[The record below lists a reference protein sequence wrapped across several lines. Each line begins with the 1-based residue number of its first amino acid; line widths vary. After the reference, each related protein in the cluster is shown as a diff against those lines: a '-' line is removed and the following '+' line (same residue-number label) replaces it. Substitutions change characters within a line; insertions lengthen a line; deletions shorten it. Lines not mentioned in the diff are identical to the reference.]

1 MKQTFFLLFLLAI
14 GMVSA
19 DPGKTVRSFYSE
31 PEIAAMRER
40 WHQTETGKAEL
51 AGYREIAAPVMAMK
65 LDDWALMILPPEVPR
80 AFAVHLDGCPSCGDA
95 VYQYGRWP
103 WIITPERPFKVEC
116 PNCHRV
122 FPDNDF
128 GAYLRSGLAD
138 KNLLK
143 GEYVDDG
150 WGCRLPGK
158 EKKYWFVAYYNHWTY
173 HKLIRTTLV
182 ALAMCYLDSGDAA
195 YADRAALIL
204 AKLAE
209 RWSDYDHNRQSRYA
223 TEFSPNYQGRVINAI
238 WETVSIQ
245 AAARVYDAIFPA
257 LLTERPVLMEATG
270 QSMAGLRH
278 DIEEKL
284 LRQAARDIMTPPFRV
299 CGNFGMHQRSLLNV
313 ARVLNGVP
321 GDPDRAAMVRF
332 ITSSVGPDSIG
343 ARMPLDYALTN
354 NFFGDGVPY
363 ESPNYNFLWIAHLAA
378 ILDALQP
385 LGLDYYRQ
393 NPHLREIFAWPQ
405 KLVVLG
411 KFTPS
416 LGDSGDLHAPRMMP
430 DAATAASIF
439 RAWPEP
445 ATAAALL
452 EADPAGDRSG
462 IELALFTK
470 AQTLARQFDRRKL
483 FQSSHLPGY
492 GVALLQNGRPDRPA
506 AMLLLHTPQLKHG
519 HYDRLHLEFFSGE
532 APLSPD
538 FGYPDTASDMD
549 PRRFGY
555 FSNTLTH
562 NTVVVDAVRQSGDGA
577 ECRAFASGKFAHFID
592 AEAPQAYPGM
602 ARYRRS
608 VLYFDRGDGE
618 MTAVDF
624 FRVEGGKQH
633 DYFFHGSGPEVKTA
647 IAFGPEKPGT
657 LAGEDIP
664 YGKFY
669 DDPKLRDIETGSTSY
684 RAYRGGGY
692 QYLTRCRTA
701 SAATGPLAMLH
712 PDPAL
717 KQGIVIHPV
726 APAADETLILAEGKT
741 QLAEKSPKE
750 VAYLIRRRQG
760 ETGLKSNFVTVFE
773 PGRQE
778 SAIESITP
786 IESDFA
792 ATLLK
797 IRYRDGKTAYVFNAL
812 EPLPKSIEVDGGR
825 FRGQAGV
832 LLLDRNGQVEH
843 AFVFNAGEI
852 TFKGETVVKAAPPF
866 RARIGKLDCFGNR
879 LALRSTVP
887 ETHQRPGNYLYSS
900 RMAAPIA
907 KIANKEVT
915 LQNYS
920 LLRGRARFRT
930 YDPAT
935 GVGVLLPPPALIESG
950 MALLT
955 PDGREVIGKMKKG
968 KRDAITLEGNRQ
980 HPALA
985 VDPATGLSGEFL
997 ISELAPLEEVTIYD
1011 FAEK

>member
-1 MKQTFFLLFLLAI
+1 MKQTLLLLFLLAV
-14 GMVSA
+14 GAVSA
-19 DPGKTVRSFYSE
+19 DPGKTARSFYRE

-40 WHQTETGKAEL
+40 WHHTEAGKAEL
-51 AGYREIAAPVMAMK
+51 AGYREIAAEAMAMK
-65 LDDWALMILPPEVPR
+65 LDDWARMILPPEVPR
-80 AFAVHLDGCPSCGDA
+80 AFAVHLDGCPVCGEA
-95 VYQYGRWP
+95 IYRYGRQP

-116 PNCHRV
+116 PICRRV

-138 KNLLK
+138 KSLLK

-150 WGCRLPGK
+150 WGCRIPGK
-158 EKKYWFVAYYNHWTY
+158 EKKYWFVACYNHWTY

-182 ALAMCYLDSGDAA
+182 ALAMCYLDTGDDA

-204 AKLAE
+204 AKLAD

-223 TEFSPNYQGRVINAI
+223 TEFSPDYQGRVINAI

-257 LLTERPVLMEATG
+257 LLTERPVLVAATG
-270 QSMAGLRH
+270 RNMAGVRH

-299 CGNFGMHQRSLLNV
+299 GGNFGMHQRSLLNV
-313 ARVLNGVP
+313 ARVLDGVP
-321 GDPDRAAMVRF
+321 GDPDRAAMVNF
-332 ITSSVGPDSIG
+332 ITSSVNADSVG
-343 ARMPLDYALTN
+343 ARTPLDYALTN
-354 NFFGDGVPY
+354 NFYGDGVPY
-363 ESPNYNFLWIAHLAA
+363 ESPNYNFLWIGHLAA

-385 LGLDYYRQ
+385 LGLDYYRRA
-393 NPHLREIFAWPQ
+393 PHLREVFSWPR

-411 KFTPS
+411 KFTPA
-416 LGDSGDLHAPRMMP
+416 LGDSGDLRAPRMMP
-430 DAATAASIF
+430 EAATAASIF

-445 ATAAALL
+445 AAAAALL
-452 EADPAGDRSG
+452 EAAPAGERSG
-462 IELALFTK
+462 LEPELFQQ
-470 AQTLARQFDRRKL
+470 AQKLAGQFDRRTL

-492 GVALLQNGRPDRPA
+492 GVALLQNGRPEHPA
-506 AMLLLHTPQLKHG
+506 AMLLLHTQQLKHG

-532 APLSPD
+532 APLTPD

-549 PRRFGY
+549 PRRYGY

-562 NTVVVDAVRQSGDGA
+562 NTVVVDAARQSGEGA
-577 ECRAFASGKFAHFID
+577 ECRAFASGKFAHFVD
-592 AEAPQAYPGM
+592 AEAPQAYSGM

-647 IAFGPEKPGT
+647 IVFGPEQLGT
-657 LAGEDIP
+657 LAGEKVP
-664 YGKFY
+664 YGKFH
-669 DDPKLRDIETGSTSY
+669 DDPALRDIETGSTSY

-701 SAATGPLAMLH
+701 PAAAGPVAMLH
-712 PDPAL
+712 FDPAL

-726 APAADETLILAEGKT
+726 APAADETLILATGKT

-778 SAIESITP
+778 SAIASIEP
-786 IESDFA
+786 RQCDFA

-797 IRYRDGKTAYVFNAL
+797 IRYLDGKTAYVFNAL
-812 EPLPKSIEVDGGR
+812 ESPAKAVEVDGGR

-832 LLLDRNGQVEH
+832 LLLDRSGGIEH
-843 AFVFNAGEI
+843 AFVFNDGEI
-852 TFKGETVVKAAPPF
+852 AFNGQTVVKAASPF
-866 RARIGKLDCFGNR
+866 RARIGKLDIFGSR
-879 LALRSTVP
+879 LSLRSAAPDACRRT
-887 ETHQRPGNYLYSS
+887 GNYLYSS

-907 KIANKEVT
+907 KIEGKEVT
-915 LQNYS
+915 LKEYS
-920 LLRGRARFRT
+920 LLRGRSRFRT

-935 GVGVLLPPPALIESG
+935 GVGALLPPPALVESG

-968 KRDAITLEGNRQ
+968 KRDAIVVEGNRR

-985 VDPATGLSGEFL
+985 VDPATGLSGDFL
-997 ISELAPLEEVTIYD
+997 ISELAPLDEVTIYD
-1011 FAEK
+1011 FEEK